1 MRLSWQDIN
10 LALREE
16 SVSLFYFLPAALF
29 GLFGIKDEKNSMG
42 ICPREAYLKDG
53 IGLYCPTKCL
63 QYATFVS
70 KIVSF
75 VHHLKNLE
83 VFSTGFDGRNF

>member
-1 MRLSWQDIN
+1 MRLFWQDVN

-16 SVSLFYFLPAALF
+16 SVSLFRFSPVLF
-29 GLFGIKDEKNSMG
+29 GLFGTKDRRNSMG
-42 ICPREAYLKDG
+42 ICPGEAYLKDW

-70 KIVSF
+70 KIASF